1 MEHFTHF
8 LRGRHFALY
17 TNHKRLVNLG
27 AVHTKALSQI
37 QEAMLK
43 YDFEIIYQEGSK
55 MPADF
60 PSQNVV
66 SQLKQKRINSLQFE
80 NQDFE
85 LEQDKEPWIKEIKD
99 WMMTGSECK
108 MPTVT

>member
-1 MEHFTHF
+1 MGGQW
-8 LRGRHFALY
+8 R
-17 TNHKRLVNLG
+17 
-27 AVHTKALSQI
+27 QW
-37 QEAMLK
+37 K
-43 YDFEIIYQEGSK
+43 YNFEIIYQKGSE

-60 PSQNVV
+60 LSWNVV
-66 SQLKQKRINSLQFE
+66 SQLRQKHINSLQFE

-108 MPTVT
+108 MLQLHEKLLEQ